1 MVQIR
6 GTEVRVTIPIFPET
20 ARGSWGVVE
29 GKSLKAGNKNKT
41 TTKKSNLKIGTA
53 KTEAGPQRWSWE
65 LREQQ
70 LRHALKWEGWQQQ
83 PTVGGGRAGRPWW
96 FS

>member
-41 TTKKSNLKIGTA
+41 TTKKIKPQNWDSKDRSWTPEVELGAEGTA
-53 KTEAGPQRWSWE
+53 TKTCTE
-65 LREQQ
+65 
-70 LRHALKWEGWQQQ
+70 
-83 PTVGGGRAGRPWW
+83 VGRVAAAAHGGRRQGRQAMVV
-96 FS
+96 